1 MRVLCLDVGDRRI
14 GMAVSDPTG
23 SLARPIGHLVRKN
36 LRVDA
41 VRVSDE
47 AKSVDAQMILVGMPV
62 SLNGTLGPQARKV
75 SRFIQELASGT
86 DLPVKTQDERFSTAE
101 AQRLMVEAG
110 RSPSRSK
117 GDLDAA
123 SAAVILQ
130 EYLDNARTA

>member
-14 GMAVSDPTG
+14 GMALSDPTG
-23 SLARPIGHLVRKN
+23 SLARPISHLVRKN
-36 LRVDA
+36 LRTDVA
-41 VRVSDE
+41 RIVDE
-47 AKSVDAQMILVGMPV
+47 AKSVNAQMILVGMPV
-62 SLNGTLGPQARKV
+62 SLNGTIGPQARKV
-75 SRFIQELASGT
+75 SRFIEELSSIT
-86 DLPVKTQDERFSTAE
+86 ELQVETQDERFSTAE
-101 AQRLMVEAG
+101 AQRLMNEAG

>member
-14 GMAVSDPTG
+14 GMALSDPAG
-23 SLARPIGHLVRKN
+23 MLARPIGHIVRKN

-41 VRVSDE
+41 ARVADE
-47 AKSVDAQMILVGMPV
+47 AKSVDAQTILVGMPV

-75 SRFIQELASGT
+75 SRFIEELSSST
-86 DLPVKTQDERFSTAE
+86 ELQVETQDERFSTAE
-101 AQRLMVEAG
+101 AQRLMNEAG

>member
-14 GMAVSDPTG
+14 GMALSDPTG
-23 SLARPIGHLVRKN
+23 ALARPIGHLVRKN
-36 LRVDA
+36 LRADA

-75 SRFIQELASGT
+75 SRFILELSSGT

-110 RSPSRSK
+110 RSPSKSK

-130 EYLDNARTA
+130 DYLDNVRTA